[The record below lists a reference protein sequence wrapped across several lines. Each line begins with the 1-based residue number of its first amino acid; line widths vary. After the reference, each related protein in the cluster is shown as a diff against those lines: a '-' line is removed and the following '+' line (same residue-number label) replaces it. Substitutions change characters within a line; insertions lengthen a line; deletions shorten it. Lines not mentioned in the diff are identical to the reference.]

1 MSAFKINLALIRDCP
16 SLLTLKAALET
27 LGRPSDRD
35 YGVMGVGDVIEGKL
49 PFEFFKTKEQ
59 KVPQV
64 DKLDG
69 SLRQPTIRKDDI
81 FKCAVRMASNV
92 TPAQV
97 GTIAVLEV
105 YSGSSASIEKVK
117 ELFSV
122 LELAD
127 QIPQI
132 EPITL
137 DIMSKLSDV
146 RDGAKLFQLVSAKV
160 KGYKDSADEQIAGT
174 YTVKFPKSL
183 ETSNAVSFCQ
193 EHADELDGVKV
204 KVKREDLSKPITI
217 TLRTV
222 AFFTLSAPDSDETR
236 ALNICR
242 ALAGTLVPRVRH
254 EEIPAAADSAV

>member
-174 YTVKFPKSL
+174 YTVIERPSRLVFEAMGSVG
-183 ETSNAVSFCQ
+183 TVT
-193 EHADELDGVKV
+193 LD
-204 KVKREDLSKPITI
+204 T
-217 TLRTV
+217 
-222 AFFTLSAPDSDETR
+222 
-236 ALNICR
+236 
-242 ALAGTLVPRVRH
+242 AGTGTRMSVTIRCASKGQLEQFVTMGVAPNTDRTLDNLVRY
-254 EEIPAAADSAV
+254 IAASQKAGALS